1 MAKILCVGIATLDI
15 VNEVAAYPAEDDEI
29 RILAQEKRRGG
40 NAANTAVILS
50 QLGHKCYW
58 AGTLVKESDCQIILD
73 DFKDYHINTDY
84 AHFLSRGKIP
94 TSYISISRETASR
107 TISHFRDCPEYSF
120 SEFKKISLQAFDWLH
135 FEGRNIEHTYK
146 MMCYA
151 KQNYPQLAISVELEK
166 PRKGINQLIEL
177 ADIIIFS
184 KYYALTHNYC
194 SAFEFLQ
201 QFKQYS
207 NDKVVVCAW
216 GSSGAAALYEQQD
229 YWQDALQVEVVD
241 TLAAGDVF
249 NAAIIDQQI
258 KQSNIARSLKTACQL
273 AAEKCTGKGLRLV

>member
-15 VNEVAAYPAEDDEI
+15 VNEVVAYPEEDDEI

-50 QLGHKCYW
+50 QLGHECYW

-73 DFKDYHINTDY
+73 DFDDYQINTDY
-84 AHFLSRGKIP
+84 AQFLVSGKVP

-107 TISHFRDCPEYSF
+107 TISHFRDCPEYCF
-120 SEFKKISLQAFDWLH
+120 SEFKKINLQAFEWLH

-151 KQNYPQLAISVELEK
+151 KQNYPKLPISVELEK
-166 PRKGINQLIEL
+166 PRKGIEQLIEA

-184 KYYALTHNYC
+184 KHYALAHNFY

-216 GSSGAAALYEQQD
+216 GSSGAAALFKQQNN
-229 YWQDALQVEVVD
+229 WQDAVQVKAVD

-258 KQSNIARSLKTACQL
+258 KQNNISLSLKAACQL
-273 AAEKCTGKGLRLV
+273 AAEKCTIKGLRLV